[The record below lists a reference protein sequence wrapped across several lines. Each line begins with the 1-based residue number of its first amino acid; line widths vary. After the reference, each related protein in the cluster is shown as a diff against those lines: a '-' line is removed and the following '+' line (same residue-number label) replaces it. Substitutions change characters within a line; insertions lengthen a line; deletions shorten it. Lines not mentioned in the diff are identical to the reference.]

1 MPPSMPSPE
10 ITPAVGRRAACRALG
25 VGLLGLTLAACGL
38 KPREYGP
45 GEEPFWERE
54 EQRD

>member
-1 MPPSMPSPE
+1 MTPPV
-10 ITPAVGRRAACRALG
+10 TPFGRRAAAAVLG
-25 VGLLGLTLAACGL
+25 SSLLLLVLAACGL

>member
-1 MPPSMPSPE
+1 MPRSMPSPE

-45 GEEPFWERE
+45 GEKPFWERE